1 MISLSERS
9 PMFGAPTAVTAQFFL
24 SLRDQ
29 GANADDRVIDE
40 LGKLVAH
47 LRADFVVEPTNQP
60 ICCCEAAQIGNGLD
74 IPYDDAGWHGSDPDE
89 ALASVLAAIESG
101 ERVGAGL
108 EAARDVLLAAQ
119 LARAHPVRQRRHR
132 GFPAVH
138 VIQDHEPL
146 RASA

>member
-60 ICCCEAAQIGNGLD
+60 ICGCEAAQIGNGLD
-74 IPYDDAGWHGSDPDE
+74 IADDDAGWHGSDPDE
-89 ALASVLAAIESG
+89 ALAPIFAAVESCK
-101 ERVGAGL
+101 RLRAGL
-108 EAARDVLLAAQ
+108 EAGQDILLVAQ
-119 LARAHPVRQRRHR
+119 LARADPVRQRRDR
-132 GFPAVH
+132 GLPAVH
-138 VIQDHEPL
+138 VIQDYEAL
-146 RASA
+146 